1 MATTIQISDELK
13 SELSSKKL
21 YQKETYEEVIW
32 AILQDI
38 KDLDEQTQREIA
50 AARGEIKSGEFY
62 DLSQARSKLK

>member
-13 SELSSKKL
+13 DELSNKKL

-38 KDLDEQTQREIA
+38 KDLDEQTQREIE
-50 AARGEIKSGEFY
+50 AARGEIRRGDHY
-62 DLSQARSKLK
+62 TLSSARSKLK